1 MKRRAEMLMQD
12 FNEIFTNYDQLVV
25 AVDRAVAAI
34 EGDDTFTNEEIEAM
48 FLMDSDGRG
57 EGQL

>member
-1 MKRRAEMLMQD
+1 MLMQD

-34 EGDDTFTNEEIEAM
+34 EGDDTFTDEEIEAM

-57 EGQL
+57 EGQI